1 MSQQTT
7 EAAVRKSVTVARP
20 VEEAFRLYTD
30 GIATW
35 WPLETHSVAEKDA
48 ETVVF
53 EARERGRLY
62 ERAKNGQEH
71 LWGTILVW
79 DPPSRIVHTWHP
91 GGGEETAQEVE
102 IRFLPDGDGTRVE
115 LVHSGWKKLGERM
128 EQKMANYEGGW
139 DFVLGRFVETANG

>member
-1 MSQQTT
+1 MSQQRT
-7 EAAVRKSVTVARP
+7 EAVVRKSVTVARP
-20 VEEAFRLYTD
+20 VDEAFRLYTE
-30 GIATW
+30 GIARW

-48 ETVVF
+48 DTAVF
-53 EARERGRLY
+53 EAREGGRLY

-91 GGGEETAQEVE
+91 GHGAETAQEVE
-102 IRFLPDGDGTRVE
+102 LRFLPDGEGTRVE
-115 LVHSGWKKLGERM
+115 LVHSGWEKLGERM
-128 EQKMANYEGGW
+128 ERTMASYESGW